1 MNKKVFEDASLNDTF
16 NKLDYSYED
25 MRDLMVDTAR
35 GTQEVSKK
43 EAEDAIR
50 EMMFSVLELDPAKID
65 NKKLYKR
72 AMKKNK
78 NRLFEVI
85 EDVVEDMLTQGW
97 STDPFFMQFV
107 ETRNLAD
114 GDKNEFWTEDE
125 VTLII
130 SKLSGDHHNV
140 LLQRLGEGNSF
151 SVTGNVYGAAVG
163 TDIRLFLAGRRDW
176 TALVNAIYTAIDKR
190 IKDDIYSDLINAGD
204 KLPVSSMFNKAI
216 PLDADH
222 KDEFDQLISDVS
234 AANDNS
240 EVIVMGTSTALKKLG
255 KLTDIDWVS
264 NGMKESMYET
274 GKLGFYEGTALVE
287 IPQRL
292 IKKVGTVERM
302 VATDRLLVFPVSMDR
317 PVKLVNVGDAEIV
330 EITEQGARMDDSM
343 KFEYQ
348 ASVGIGVLVGK
359 YFGAVKITA

>member
-50 EMMFSVLELDPAKID
+50 EMMFSVLELDSDKID

-114 GDKNEFWTEDE
+114 GD
-125 VTLII
+125 
-130 SKLSGDHHNV
+130 SSG
-140 LLQRLGEGNSF
+140 
-151 SVTGNVYGAAVG
+151 
-163 TDIRLFLAGRRDW
+163 
-176 TALVNAIYTAIDKR
+176 
-190 IKDDIYSDLINAGD
+190 
-204 KLPVSSMFNKAI
+204 
-216 PLDADH
+216 
-222 KDEFDQLISDVS
+222 
-234 AANDNS
+234 
-240 EVIVMGTSTALKKLG
+240 
-255 KLTDIDWVS
+255 
-264 NGMKESMYET
+264 
-274 GKLGFYEGTALVE
+274 
-287 IPQRL
+287 
-292 IKKVGTVERM
+292 
-302 VATDRLLVFPVSMDR
+302 
-317 PVKLVNVGDAEIV
+317 
-330 EITEQGARMDDSM
+330 
-343 KFEYQ
+343 
-348 ASVGIGVLVGK
+348 
-359 YFGAVKITA
+359 